1 MGMNQTEE
9 FLRRYTDLVLEE
21 VLCIESYAKSVT
33 ADDVYEYDIK
43 EEVER
48 ILSDASLRRDKLVKK
63 WWIKNIHAV
72 TSTIIWED
80 LNCELNSSYPVLK
93 YYYLGDAERA
103 KRELNQSLLNKVD
116 DAGLEERLLLLR
128 VEFWERIHSMRFI
141 MGSYPGFKRN
151 QSVPCN

>member
-1 MGMNQTEE
+1 MGMSQTEK

-33 ADDVYEYDIK
+33 EDDVYEYDVK

-48 ILSDASLRRDKLVKK
+48 ILSDASLCRDKLVKK
-63 WWIKNIHAV
+63 WWFKNIHAV
-72 TSTIIWED
+72 TSTIVRED
-80 LNCELNSSYPVLK
+80 LNCESHPSYPILK
-93 YYYLGDAERA
+93 YYYSGDAERA
-103 KRELNQSLLNKVD
+103 RRELNQSLLNKVG
-116 DAGLEERLLLLR
+116 DAELEERLLLLR
-128 VEFWERIHSMRFI
+128 VEFWERIHSKRFH